1 VAGRFFARFSGP
13 EHPKAKMHFTEIRV
27 DANGKG
33 IHRCREANRMGEASY
48 STH

>member
-13 EHPKAKMHFTEIRV
+13 EYPKTKMHFTEIRV

>member
-1 VAGRFFARFSGP
+1 MR
-13 EHPKAKMHFTEIRV
+13 FTEMRV

-33 IHRCREANRMGEASY
+33 ICLCREANGMGEASY